1 MAVTKKKGRLQTG
14 RFHALILILEMLNAL
29 AVVKLGGL
37 VVAGYIGGSVFFVMA
52 IPYFFLQNAAAAASR
67 NLKTQ
72 ISYQKFRAGNSFW
85 CSTVLYEL
93 FVIALVGLFTF
104 FFGEKVAVLL
114 WNTPDMK
121 YLMFIGILI
130 LLLFSLC
137 RLLEEYIRGTGYVNI
152 LKTAQLI
159 RVLVVAAA
167 SVAGLYLF
175 EKQGEVA
182 AAILHNENA
191 ASFYSA
197 AGALAGVSAALA
209 LSFLVSLVLTFLVSR
224 NYLEKKSLSSSTSLK
239 ARLDDV
245 RRLIVGEWFFAATP
259 FVFVLLPFI
268 AVILYLTQGGGIL
281 SAEKRLITTGMYIGI
296 AIPVAVI
303 ILQIWHI
310 LMVPVRKLQS
320 PVYRDFDVKMIRIFL
335 HGTLR
340 GYLAIVLPLSFM
352 LFLAYGHLTDF
363 LCGPVVTGSEAVA
376 FSLCGFMPLGLVMT
390 NMLFEV
396 MRNLRKPKT
405 QLIFLLIGFVAGL
418 GVLILLKQVLHAE
431 AQMFPLSFLVPA
443 LVYFVFVFFELKK
456 QLRFGFVYLGLAVE
470 QLLLVVAP
478 GLLVYILDRYG
489 LNGWG
494 AGAALAMVC
503 GIYALVYLIAMMI
516 VPVVSDSDLDS
527 LPGAAGFLTLRHL
540 FFRG

>member
-14 RFHALILILEMLNAL
+14 RFHALILILEMLSAL

-93 FVIALVGLFTF
+93 FIIALVGILTF
-104 FFGEKVAVLL
+104 FFGERVAVLL

-121 YLMFIGILI
+121 YLMDIGILI

-159 RVLVVAAA
+159 RVLLVAAGA
-167 SVAGLYLF
+167 VAGLYLF

-182 AAILHNENA
+182 AAILHNGNA
-191 ASFYSA
+191 ASFYTA
-197 AGALAGVSAALA
+197 AGSLVGVSAAHA
-209 LSFLVSLVLTFLVSR
+209 VSFLVSLVLTFLVSR
-224 NYLEKKSLSSSTSLK
+224 NYLEKKSISSFTSIK
-239 ARLDDV
+239 TRLDDI
-245 RRLIVGEWFFAATP
+245 RRLIVGEGFFAATP
-259 FVFVLLPFI
+259 FVFALLPLI
-268 AVILYLTQGGGIL
+268 AMILYLTHGTGIL
-281 SAEKRLITTGMYIGI
+281 SAEKRLMTTGLYIGI
-296 AIPVAVI
+296 AIPVSVI
-303 ILQIWHI
+303 VLQIWHI

-340 GYLAIVLPLSFM
+340 GYLAVVLPLSFM
-352 LFLAYGHLTDF
+352 LFLAYGHIVDF
-363 LCGPVVTGSEAVA
+363 LCGSVVTGSEETALA
-376 FSLCGFMPLGLVMT
+376 LCGFMPLGLVMT
-390 NMLFEV
+390 NLLFEV

-418 GVLILLKQVLHAE
+418 GVLILLKQVLHGE
-431 AQMFPLSFLVPA
+431 ALMFPLSFLVPA
-443 LVYFVFVFFELKK
+443 FVYYIFVFFELKK

-470 QLLLVVAP
+470 QLLIVFAP

-503 GIYALVYLIAMMI
+503 GIYALVYLMAMMI